1 MAEIPHEYLELIQDI
16 RNSKKYRDLDLPED
30 FLLDILNH
38 EAGRGMSGKALK
50 DKFRTQLHNV
60 IAPYLE
66 TLDYAREIDL
76 WLNFQQTNPS
86 LSELRTWAAGVLSK
100 HASSRERLPHL
111 SLLYQKIEDQIGIP
125 ESIMDL
131 ACALDPLNLLWT
143 DWPKT
148 IPYFAYDLNLPRVKF
163 LNRFFPAVYPNAKA
177 IQQDILINPPTEPT
191 QAAFFFKEAHRF
203 EKRKP
208 GSNAY
213 FFMSLPVDVII
224 VTLPATDLT
233 GHHSLENYHG
243 QLIQSAIQN
252 HPWQLV
258 EDRAGDELIFFIFK
272 R

>member
-1 MAEIPHEYLELIQDI
+1 
-16 RNSKKYRDLDLPED
+16 
-30 FLLDILNH
+30 
-38 EAGRGMSGKALK
+38 
-50 DKFRTQLHNV
+50 
-60 IAPYLE
+60 
-66 TLDYAREIDL
+66 
-76 WLNFQQTNPS
+76 
-86 LSELRTWAAGVLSK
+86 
-100 HASSRERLPHL
+100 
-111 SLLYQKIEDQIGIP
+111 
-125 ESIMDL
+125 MDL